1 MERLLNSVP
10 ECILLRMIRW
20 MSVFGLSPRISEGCR
35 LTAGPMGA
43 TVFFCTGII
52 ATAILFWP
60 GSSLKK
66 KTGEHI
72 FLESRA
78 PNIPE
83 KLLWQICS
91 GFGNLSRFG
100 RAARG
105 RATSDIGIHFWLDE
119 ARPCEAFDIRG
130 ASMAYLN
137 GRSLTKPAHAKHL
150 TYGVPAWHT
159 LTGEA

>member
-1 MERLLNSVP
+1 M
-10 ECILLRMIRW
+10 
-20 MSVFGLSPRISEGCR
+20 
-35 LTAGPMGA
+35 TAGPMGA
-43 TVFFCTGII
+43 TVFFCTDII

-72 FLESRA
+72 FLESRG

-91 GFGNLSRFG
+91 AFGNLSRFG

-119 ARPCEAFDIRG
+119 TRPCEAFDIRDARMG
-130 ASMAYLN
+130 MVFLLSRMTGFN
-137 GRSLTKPAHAKHL
+137 Q
-150 TYGVPAWHT
+150 YGEQ
-159 LTGEA
+159 GERDEANKAVKET